1 MGQDRQHYKLT
12 FPIQPYSLHVPPL
25 HTNCRPQPRNHTIVF
40 FDRQK
45 GQTTHF
51 TSVLDLELES
61 SATTM

>member
-1 MGQDRQHYKLT
+1 M
-12 FPIQPYSLHVPPL
+12 FPPL
-25 HTNCRPQPRNHTIVF
+25 HTNRRPQPRNHTIVF